1 MKRICYLLLLLTA
14 TIAGQARNERKE
26 LLLNDA
32 WTIRPIS
39 DPTPTAKSVAVTL
52 PHTWN
57 ATYTKGTHY
66 NRETMVYSRTL
77 AVTPQMAEGRLFLY
91 FEGVNSVADVFVN
104 RKTIGQHKGGYTAFC
119 LEITDH
125 VHIGDNTIEV
135 WAGNAFRTDV
145 LPISGDFNVYGGIH
159 RPVHL
164 IVTGKDCISPLFYGS
179 PGVLV
184 HQNKANEAQAAITVE
199 TILSLKS
206 GKQGLSLYAQVTDM
220 QGRLVASGEAAAN
233 SDCVSLPMTI
243 TKPILWHGR
252 QNPYLYNVKVE
263 LKDGEHVLDSQ
274 TVQTGLRY
282 FSVDGEKGFFLN
294 GQSYPLRG
302 FNRHEDV
309 DGKGSALT
317 TEDHELDMQLI
328 SETGATFI
336 RLSHYPQSSCFYDLA
351 DRQGM
356 VLWSEI
362 PLVGPGGYDF
372 TGYVKNVEENA
383 RQVALEMIYQNYNHP
398 SVCFWGLFN
407 ELLVDEGRFREWDYP
422 VDFIR
427 SLNTLVKEADSSRLT
442 TFATCVSH
450 AHYLG
455 CSDLLAWN
463 KYFRKPGN
471 ESKVRQ
477 FYEEARQT
485 TAGQPL
491 GISEYGDAGSI
502 NIHYDPRYDR
512 VRDHAENYQLLT
524 HEGYWKA
531 IKDMDWLWC
540 KTIWQLSDMQSSIRH
555 EGDRDGV
562 NDKGMVT
569 SDRKTRKDIYYFY
582 KAQWNPEPMAYIT
595 GRRFVNRK
603 HDLTDVKVYTNQKE
617 AILYVNGRKIGKAK
631 ADDIHRIVFKDV
643 QLSEGENH
651 IMVRAGKV
659 MDECSWTLKTTDREP
674 MAHYLF
680 AYFNNNTTEGQQVC
694 YAVSG
699 DGVNFIPLNDGRP
712 VIASDSISRSG
723 GVRDPHILRGS
734 DGWFYQ
740 VLTDMDMSK
749 GKWTCQGVVLLRSRD
764 LIHWQHHTVHFPE
777 RYQGTPFANVNAV
790 WAPQTIF
797 DPSVK
802 KLMVYFSLHSEK
814 DGPFPQD
821 AVYYAYANG
830 DFSNLEGEPQP
841 LFTYPHPTI
850 DTDIVQD
857 STGLYHLFFNT
868 WGGPDGLQ
876 RRQYEFRDLHNQK
889 SWTLVSG
896 HQQPTKLNSEGSTCY
911 QLLDGTWIL
920 SYDCFKDGV
929 YQFCRTKDFRDY
941 ELVHETKT
949 EGKFTPRHGGIIQI
963 TEMEYQL
970 LLKTYGRNK
979 Y

>member
-1 MKRICYLLLLLTA
+1 
-14 TIAGQARNERKE
+14 
-26 LLLNDA
+26 
-32 WTIRPIS
+32 
-39 DPTPTAKSVAVTL
+39 
-52 PHTWN
+52 
-57 ATYTKGTHY
+57 
-66 NRETMVYSRTL
+66 MVYSRTL

-104 RKTIGQHKGGYTAFC
+104 RKTIGRHKGGYTAFC

-125 VHIGDNTIEV
+125 VHIGDNTIDV

-164 IVTGKDCISPLFYGS
+164 IVTGKDCISPLFYSS

-184 HQNKANEAQAAITVE
+184 HQNKVNQAQAAITVE

-206 GKQGLSLYAQVTDM
+206 GKQGLRLYAQVADM

-233 SDCVSLPMTI
+233 SDRVSLPMTI
-243 TKPILWHGR
+243 TKPIHWHGR

-263 LKDGEHVLDSQ
+263 LKDGEYVLDSQ

-282 FSVDGEKGFFLN
+282 FSVDSEKGFFLN
-294 GQSYPLRG
+294 GQCYPLRG

-317 TEDHELDMQLI
+317 AEDHKRDMQLI

-336 RLSHYPQSSCFYDLA
+336 RLSHYPQSRCFYDLA

-407 ELLVDEGRFREWDYP
+407 ELLVDEGRFREWDHP

-427 SLNTLVKEADSSRLT
+427 SLNTLVKEADPSRLT

-455 CSDLLAWN
+455 CSDLMAWN

-471 ESKVRQ
+471 YSKVRQ

-540 KTIWQLSDMQSSIRH
+540 KTIWQFSDMQSSIRH

-569 SDRKTRKDIYYFY
+569 YDRKTRKDIYYFY
-582 KAQWNPEPMAYIT
+582 KAQWNPEPMVYIT
-595 GRRFVNRK
+595 DRRFVNRK
-603 HDLTDVKVYTNQKE
+603 HEVTDVKVYSNQKD
-617 AILYVNGRKIGKAK
+617 ATLYVNGNIIAK
-631 ADDIHRIVFKDV
+631 QQSDDINRIVFK
-643 QLSEGENH
+643 
-651 IMVRAGKV
+651 
-659 MDECSWTLKTTDREP
+659 
-674 MAHYLF
+674 
-680 AYFNNNTTEGQQVC
+680 
-694 YAVSG
+694 
-699 DGVNFIPLNDGRP
+699 GVHL
-712 VIASDSISRSG
+712 
-723 GVRDPHILRGS
+723 
-734 DGWFYQ
+734 
-740 VLTDMDMSK
+740 SK
-749 GKWTCQGVVLLRSRD
+749 GK
-764 LIHWQHHTVHFPE
+764 
-777 RYQGTPFANVNAV
+777 N
-790 WAPQTIF
+790 TIR
-797 DPSVK
+797 VK
-802 KLMVYFSLHSEK
+802 AGKLSDECIWRFEPAEEK
-814 DGPFPQD
+814 
-821 AVYYAYANG
+821 
-830 DFSNLEGEPQP
+830 
-841 LFTYPHPTI
+841 
-850 DTDIVQD
+850 
-857 STGLYHLFFNT
+857 
-868 WGGPDGLQ
+868 
-876 RRQYEFRDLHNQK
+876 
-889 SWTLVSG
+889 
-896 HQQPTKLNSEGSTCY
+896 
-911 QLLDGTWIL
+911 
-920 SYDCFKDGV
+920 
-929 YQFCRTKDFRDY
+929 
-941 ELVHETKT
+941 
-949 EGKFTPRHGGIIQI
+949 
-963 TEMEYQL
+963 
-970 LLKTYGRNK
+970 
-979 Y
+979 